1 MAVLFLAWA
10 ALYRHHTPVAR
21 SEVGVQCSLESTE
34 LNEVGVECNLESTE
48 LNEVGVQCNS
58 ELTELPIH
66 VYISAHG
73 ECYHIQNGC
82 AGLRNAVEVSG
93 KRQC

>member
-10 ALYRHHTPVAR
+10 ALYRHRTPVAGG
-21 SEVGVQCSLESTE
+21 EVGVQRNSESTE
-34 LNEVGVECNLESTE
+34 LS
-48 LNEVGVQCNS
+48 EVGVQCNS
-58 ELTELPIH
+58 ESTELSEVGVQCNLELTELPIH
-66 VYISAHG
+66 VYTSAHG
-73 ECYHIQNGC
+73 ECYHLQNGC